1 MKVRLQTFQL
11 EKMEYFTAVKYGNL
25 NNWKIKQLW
34 VKYGNPQTASRLP

>member
-1 MKVRLQTFQL
+1 MNVRLQIFQL

-34 VKYGNPQTASRLP
+34 VKYGNPQTASSLP